1 MKKLETLEREI
12 EKLYKE
18 NLDINLSPD
27 SSHFKNIKKSLSS
40 SSVFKMRKLID
51 VSPF

>member
-1 MKKLETLEREI
+1 MKKLETLEREL

-27 SSHFKNIKKSLSS
+27 YFKNIKKSLSS
-40 SSVFKMRKLID
+40 SSVFKMKKLID
-51 VSPF
+51 VSLF